1 VYFTCSSLLKGAE
14 QYFHQLSV
22 FLLLVSLA
30 TFYLACQLFYC
41 LFLAMLMLMFSFLFT
56 VFETSWKFDS
66 YLHTFLW
73 YFCWLWHAKPNITVW
88 FVI

>member
-30 TFYLACQLFYC
+30 TFYLACQHFYWPV
-41 LFLAMLMLMFSFLFT
+41 L
-56 VFETSWKFDS
+56 S
-66 YLHTFLW
+66 Y
-73 YFCWLWHAKPNITVW
+73 ANVN
-88 FVI
+88 V